1 MYKFRDI
8 TNATAPGTLTPIQA
22 GFTSDLSV
30 AASIPSTMFLVL
42 NAFVGHRIPLAWR
55 MLGSL
60 SVVLVFFVISTVL
73 VVVDTDQWQN
83 GFFTVTLSS
92 VVAMNMAT
100 AILSG
105 GLFGV
110 SGQFPSEYV
119 TAVVS
124 GQALGGI
131 FASLA
136 EIVSLTF
143 GASAI
148 ASALVYFTIGNVVLV
163 TSTVCYVLASRSM
176 FFRYYTVERLALVK
190 AASVAALPAASSGG
204 GTVAMQSQQNP
215 QFSDVL
221 RKIWL
226 YGFAEWLVFAVTLSV
241 YPAVT
246 VLVRSQNNGNGHPW
260 NGEFGENEYNLL

>member
-8 TNATAPGTLTPIQA
+8 TNATAAGTLTPTQA

-30 AASIPSTMFLVL
+30 AASIPSTIFLVL
-42 NAFVGHRIPLAWR
+42 NAFVGHRLPLAWR

-60 SVVLVFFVISTVL
+60 CLILVFFLLSTSL
-73 VVVDTDQWQN
+73 VVVDTDAWQD
-83 GFFTVTLSS
+83 GFFRLTLGS
-92 VVAMNMAT
+92 VVVMNMAT

-119 TAVVS
+119 TAVIS

-143 GASAI
+143 GASPI
-148 ASALVYFTIGNVVLV
+148 ASALVYFTIGNAVLV
-163 TSTVCYVLASRSM
+163 LSTVCYVFAARTG

-190 AASVAALPAASSGG
+190 AASVVALPTGG
-204 GTVAMQSQQNP
+204 GHVVVQAPPGP
-215 QFSDVL
+215 QFGDVL
-221 RKIWL
+221 RKMWV
-226 YGFAEWLVFAVTLSV
+226 YGFAEWLTFAVTLSV
-241 YPAVT
+241 YPSVT
-246 VLVRSQNNGNGHPW
+246 VLVRSQSNGNGHPW
-260 NGEFGENEYNLL
+260 NGECQLGGGVLFVGY